1 MKSITLVR
9 WRLARLTRRKAGD
22 DNKASWQ
29 VPRQQRQHAA
39 PEVAQPEQH
48 HTSTEVTVPH
58 PREGEEHSVPQGAS
72 VRLSVRERA

>member
-1 MKSITLVR
+1 LKSITLVR

-39 PEVAQPEQH
+39 PEAAQPEQH

-58 PREGEEHSVPQGAS
+58 PREGEEHSVPQGTS